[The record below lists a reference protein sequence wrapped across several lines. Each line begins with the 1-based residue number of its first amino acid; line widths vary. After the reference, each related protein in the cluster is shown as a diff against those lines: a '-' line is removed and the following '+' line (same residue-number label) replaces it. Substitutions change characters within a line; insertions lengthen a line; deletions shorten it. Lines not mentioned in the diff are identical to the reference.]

1 MLLLLVCH
9 SHRAANMLLE
19 AEAQHLQMV
28 QAKLQADRL
37 VAAAAAEGVTD
48 IDDEL

>member
-1 MLLLLVCH
+1 
-9 SHRAANMLLE
+9 MLLE

-28 QAKLQADRL
+28 QAKLRQDRVTA
-37 VAAAAAEGVTD
+37 VASASVGAAGTME